1 VGISPDK
8 YISEVVMIENIL
20 LATDGSSPANRAA
33 DFAASLA
40 LRFRAKVTVLHAYTP
55 VPAHL
60 GEPNFSRA
68 LYETLDEAKA
78 LVENA
83 AGRLREMGIVEVET
97 DVIEGPAANAI
108 LGVAETRKPDL
119 IVIGARG
126 LSTWQGILMGS
137 VSMSV
142 TQRAECPVLVMK

>member
-1 VGISPDK
+1 
-8 YISEVVMIENIL
+8 MIENIL
-20 LATDGSSPANRAA
+20 LATDGSRPAKQAA
-33 DFAASLA
+33 EFAASLA

-68 LYETLDEAKA
+68 VYETLNEAEA
-78 LVENA
+78 LVEDA
-83 AGRLREMGIVEVET
+83 AGRLHDMGVSDVESE
-97 DVIEGPAANAI
+97 VIEGPAANAI
-108 LGVAETRKPDL
+108 LGVAETRKAGL

-126 LSTWQGILMGS
+126 LSTWQGLLMGS

-142 TQRAECPVLVMK
+142 TQRAECPVLVVK